1 MWKDH
6 AQNHVAQNEVCYYL

>member
-6 AQNHVAQNEVCYYL
+6 AQNHVAQRR